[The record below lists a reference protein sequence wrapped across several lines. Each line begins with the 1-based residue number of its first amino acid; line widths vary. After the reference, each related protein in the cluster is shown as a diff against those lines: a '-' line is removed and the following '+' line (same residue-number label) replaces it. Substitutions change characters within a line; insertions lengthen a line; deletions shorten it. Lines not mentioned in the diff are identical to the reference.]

1 MQHKE
6 ELRAKRA
13 ARVSLRPK
21 REASEP
27 LVVRSRDLLTFE
39 ISACSVS
46 QVQEG
51 NNCSSSPVLG
61 TGHTAPSTL

>member
-13 ARVSLRPK
+13 ARASLPPK

-27 LVVRSRDLLTFE
+27 LVVRSRD
-39 ISACSVS
+39 I
-46 QVQEG
+46 G
-51 NNCSSSPVLG
+51 
-61 TGHTAPSTL
+61 

>member
-21 REASEP
+21 KEASEP
-27 LVVRSRDLLTFE
+27 VQVRSRDFLTFG
-39 ISACSVS
+39 ISPCSVS
-46 QVQEG
+46 
-51 NNCSSSPVLG
+51 
-61 TGHTAPSTL
+61 